1 MVHGSH
7 FESLHWLLFLFGK
20 EFQSLILRA
29 IKLCWFLFALELTWM
44 NFLGWNC
51 LVLFRL
57 INWVMPLSF
66 FSQVSQNF
74 LDNSR
79 SGAIFIFNKACRSSL
94 LSLNVLHLFLNV
106 WVPWVTSTFKSEVM
120 LKEDRLSQCFL
131 GKSYLDLLSMKEVN
145 NKSNIFSLVTE
156 TCILSEIV
164 YLVTW

>member
-1 MVHGSH
+1 
-7 FESLHWLLFLFGK
+7 
-20 EFQSLILRA
+20 
-29 IKLCWFLFALELTWM
+29 
-44 NFLGWNC
+44 
-51 LVLFRL
+51 
-57 INWVMPLSF
+57 MPLSF

-79 SGAIFIFNKACRSSL
+79 SGAIFIFNKACSSSL
-94 LSLNVLHLFLNV
+94 LTLNVFHLFLNV

-120 LKEDRLSQCFL
+120 LKEDRLSQHFQ

-164 YLVTW
+164 YLVT